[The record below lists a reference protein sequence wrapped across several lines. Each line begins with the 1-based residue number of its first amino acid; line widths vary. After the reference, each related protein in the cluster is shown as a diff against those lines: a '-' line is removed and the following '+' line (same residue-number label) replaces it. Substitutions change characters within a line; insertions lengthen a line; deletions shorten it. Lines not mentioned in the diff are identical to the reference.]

1 MNVNVVQLSV
11 ESKCTETKLH
21 FVIGSA
27 AVKLSSGV
35 NRTPK
40 KTLSSGFS
48 ENNNNKCPPRL
59 LLHVF
64 LLIVSLLLKAFLF

>member
-35 NRTPK
+35 NWTPK
-40 KTLSSGFS
+40 KTLSSAFS
-48 ENNNNKCPPRL
+48 ENNNKCPPRL
-59 LLHVF
+59 LVHVF
-64 LLIVSLLLKAFLF
+64 LLNVSLLLKAFLF